1 VAIPQQYG
9 IERKWKYRFSE
20 SFDPEPLFVLLFLTR
35 TMIRTLTA
43 LVFAAI
49 FASATARAGEVAL
62 LLEEPY
68 GDFGAFNPTGHAA
81 IYLSDVCADTPTHL
95 RRCEPGE
102 AGVVLSRYHKVGGYD
117 WLAMPLL
124 PYLYAVE
131 RPEQIPAGADERL
144 VLRLRDRYRRA
155 HLMDLVPDDPK
166 HEIPGGDWTQ
176 LVGEAYDRKIY
187 GFAIA
192 TTSEQDDALIAQLN
206 DSRNASH
213 FNLFFR
219 NCANFSSSI
228 LNFYYPHSIHRN
240 FVSDVGLMT
249 PKQAARALTRYDKR
263 DPKIELHTF
272 VIQQVP
278 GTIKRST
285 PVDGV
290 VESLVKSKK
299 YVLPLAYLNPLVTGT
314 LVVAYFGDGRF
325 HADPNALVF
334 DPSHDLSPVTIGQPP
349 MSLAA
354 APASGSGSGSSGA
367 AEGMISSMP

>member
-1 VAIPQQYG
+1 M
-9 IERKWKYRFSE
+9 
-20 SFDPEPLFVLLFLTR
+20 PLLLLFLMR
-35 TMIRTLTA
+35 TMIRTFTA

-49 FASATARAGEVAL
+49 FASAPARAGEVAL

-102 AGVVLSRYHKVGGYD
+102 SGVVLSRYHKVGGYD

-144 VLRLRDRYRRA
+144 VLRLRDIYRRA
-155 HLMDLVPDDPK
+155 HLMELVPDDPK
-166 HEIPGGDWTQ
+166 SEIPGGDWTQ

-187 GFAIA
+187 GYAIA
-192 TTSEQDDALIAQLN
+192 TTSEQDDALIVQLN
-206 DSRNASH
+206 ESRNSSR

-219 NCANFSSSI
+219 NCANFSASV

-240 FVSDVGLMT
+240 FISDVGLMT
-249 PKQAARALTRYDKR
+249 PKQAARALTKYDKR
-263 DPKIELHTF
+263 DPTMKLRTF

-290 VESLVKSKK
+290 VESLIKSKK
-299 YVLPLAYLNPLVTGT
+299 YILPLAYLNPVVTGS
-314 LVVAYFGDGRF
+314 LVVAYIGNGRF
-325 HADPNALVF
+325 HAAPDALVF
-334 DPSHDLSPVTIGQPP
+334 DPAHDLSPVTIGQ
-349 MSLAA
+349 L
-354 APASGSGSGSSGA
+354 PATLTAGTSSGSGSSGA
-367 AEGMISSMP
+367 AESMISSMK

>member
-1 VAIPQQYG
+1 
-9 IERKWKYRFSE
+9 
-20 SFDPEPLFVLLFLTR
+20 
-35 TMIRTLTA
+35 MIRKLTA
-43 LVFAAI
+43 LAFAAI
-49 FASATARAGEVAL
+49 FYSATAHAGEVAL

-81 IYLSDVCADTPTHL
+81 IYLSDVCADTPTRL

-124 PYLYAVE
+124 PYLYAVD
-131 RPEQIPAGADERL
+131 RPEQVPTAADEHL

-155 HLMDLVPDDPK
+155 HLMDIVPDDP
-166 HEIPGGDWTQ
+166 HREIPGGDWVQ

-206 DSRNASH
+206 DSRNDSH

-219 NCANFSSSI
+219 NCANFSASV
-228 LNFYYPHSIHRN
+228 LNFYYPHSIRRN
-240 FVSDVGLMT
+240 FVSDAGVMT
-249 PKQAARALTRYDKR
+249 PKQAARSLSRYDKR
-263 DPKIELHTF
+263 DPQIELHTF

-299 YVLPLAYLNPLVTGT
+299 YVLPLAYLNPVVTGT
-314 LVVAYFGDGRF
+314 LVAAYLGNGRF

-334 DPSHDLSPVTIGQPP
+334 DPAHDLSPVAIGQASA
-349 MSLAA
+349 SLVA
-354 APASGSGSGSSGA
+354 GTSGSGSSSSEA
-367 AEGMISSMP
+367 ADGTVSSMP